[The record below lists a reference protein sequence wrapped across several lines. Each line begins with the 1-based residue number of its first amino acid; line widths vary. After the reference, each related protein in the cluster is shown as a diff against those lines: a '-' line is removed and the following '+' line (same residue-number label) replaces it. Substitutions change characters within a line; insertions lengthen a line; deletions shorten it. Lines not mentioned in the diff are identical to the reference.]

1 MIFENQKCIL
11 GLHSIEMKIIYDYL
25 IRDLY
30 LSWGI
35 FINSLFLDSQIALFI
50 FLFVVLCFL
59 SYMLLNNSFKYILF
73 FMIASGILFYL
84 ILIIPFYKGRIINQY
99 FEYGEKIIISIE
111 EYRNLNSYY
120 PESLSSLTI
129 QNLDNKNFKNL
140 ENGFKYIPYYKKYD
154 TQNKPL
160 PEIRFIENY
169 SLNLKIPNFN
179 SPLYTYN
186 KTKHSFMSD

>member
-1 MIFENQKCIL
+1 
-11 GLHSIEMKIIYDYL
+11 MKIIYDYL

-30 LSWGI
+30 LSMGI

-50 FLFVVLCFL
+50 FLIVVLCFL
-59 SYMLLNNSFKYILF
+59 AYKLLNNSFKYILF
-73 FMIASGILFYL
+73 FMIASGILFYIL
-84 ILIIPFYKGRIINQY
+84 LIIPFYKGRIINQY

-111 EYRNLNSYY
+111 EYRNLNSFY
-120 PESLSSLTI
+120 PESISSLTI
-129 QNLDNKNFKNL
+129 QNLDIKNFKNL
-140 ENGFKYIPYYKKYD
+140 ENGFKYITYYKKYD
-154 TQNKPL
+154 TENKPL
-160 PEIRFIENY
+160 PEIRHIENY